1 MNLKLVNVPP
11 EPWAN
16 ALAVAQK
23 FNTEYPDRRGLIAGV
38 SFLDMSGK
46 KPPFYAYRTKT
57 LVVVRGSDDSIE
69 ENRIAS

>member
-11 EPWAN
+11 EYWAN

-23 FNTEYPDRRGLIAGV
+23 FRAEYPDRRGFMAGV
-38 SFLDMSGK
+38 SFLDMTGK

-57 LVVVRGSDDSIE
+57 LVVVRGADDRIE
-69 ENRIAS
+69 ETRIAA

>member
-11 EPWAN
+11 EHWAN

-23 FNTEYPDRRGLIAGV
+23 FHAEYPDRRGLIAGV

-57 LVVVRGSDDSIE
+57 LVVVRGAGE
-69 ENRIAS
+69 GTQ